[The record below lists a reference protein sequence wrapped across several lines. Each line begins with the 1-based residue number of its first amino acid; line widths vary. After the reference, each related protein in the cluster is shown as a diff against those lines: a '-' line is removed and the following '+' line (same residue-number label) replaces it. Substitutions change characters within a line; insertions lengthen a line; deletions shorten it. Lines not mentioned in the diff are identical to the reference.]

1 MIINEKPGGKKNNS
15 AGREGG
21 GAPEKPLVLLG
32 IGNARIEEWIK
43 VFFLEQASITVSP
56 ADSQAL
62 REKISGIS
70 PDILVLMRQNSMGG
84 IPDAGSLAVSAAQHV
99 PAVLFII
106 GELDDEGKDL
116 FDQARDA
123 GVQNIITCERGGQ
136 IYGDELVYSL
146 TGLIRKINGPAG
158 RKEREEGSP
167 DSLLNGEAGKTINS
181 LFQSAGSIGRAI
193 IKSAGTVSEKAK
205 TKSSPKKTLTRIN
218 RSKGIAL
225 ENAGGLSASLSQM
238 SPTSI
243 VPGGILAVVTPWRP
257 NLAGRLAA
265 QAVKMFGEVNG
276 GEVAYIGASGS
287 STGALWLDVPED
299 ELIMSDWRVPGSSC
313 PITRGNIKIFAV
325 DPVKDLRPGG
335 DEELMAV
342 LHNVRKTSTYT
353 VVDFAGDMAM
363 ARKAVLQGR
372 TVLLVV
378 APGNDPVEL
387 RVSTLWI
394 RNIMD
399 GCRNVVTGIDIRGVL
414 PEIPEDLNPKVIVR
428 NNPAD
433 ALNIALKKQNDNVF
447 VWV

>member
-1 MIINEKPGGKKNNS
+1 MAVNEKPGGKNNS
-15 AGREGG
+15 AGRLGG

-32 IGNARIEEWIK
+32 IGNTRIEEWIK

-56 ADSQAL
+56 ADAQIL
-62 REKISGIS
+62 REKISGLS

-84 IPDAGSLAVSAAQHV
+84 IPDAGSLAILAAQHV
-99 PAVLFII
+99 PAVLFIV
-106 GELDDEGKDL
+106 GELDDEGKELYDR
-116 FDQARDA
+116 ARDA
-123 GVQNIITCERGGQ
+123 GVQSIITCERGGQ
-136 IYGDELVYSL
+136 VYGDELVYSL
-146 TGLIRKINGPAG
+146 TGLIREINGTAG
-158 RKEREEGSP
+158 RKEKEESPP
-167 DSLLNGEAGKTINS
+167 DSLLSGEARKTINS

-193 IKSAGTVSEKAK
+193 IKSAGTVSERAR
-205 TKSSPKKTLTRIN
+205 TKSSPKKTLSIIR
-218 RSKGIAL
+218 RSEGIAL
-225 ENAGGLSASLSQM
+225 DNAGGLSSGLAQL

-299 ELIMSDWRVPGSSC
+299 ELFMSDWRVPGSSC
-313 PITRGNIKIFAV
+313 PITRGNIKIFPV
-325 DPVKDLRPGG
+325 DPVKDLRTGS
-335 DEELMAV
+335 DEDLIAL
-342 LHNVRKTSTYT
+342 LHNVRKSSTYT
-353 VVDFAGDMAM
+353 VVDFAGDMTM
-363 ARKAVLQGR
+363 ARKAALQGR

-414 PEIPEDLNPKVIVR
+414 PEIPAELDPRVIVR

-433 ALNIALKKQNDNVF
+433 SLNIALKKQNDNVF